1 VVAGW
6 FQSVTIV
13 VRGSR
18 HTVLGVKSTGH
29 PPNGLSA
36 QLWGGNFDRDEW
48 LKRNTLLPTKDVLGI
63 TPRDRARDNLLVG
76 NDFVGRVEFGT
87 HGKAEG
93 TTTPQG
99 AAPRPARNNVVVA
112 HTFRGSGVGWQD
124 ASAEEGTTWSIDNI
138 YDGSAGMPGGIPAP
152 PAARAIALAETGLK
166 AP

>member
-6 FQSVTIV
+6 FQDVTID

-18 HTVLGVKSTGH
+18 HMVLGVKSTGN

-48 LKRNTLLPTKDVLGI
+48 LARNALLPNKHILGV
-63 TPRDRARDNLLVG
+63 TPRDCARDNLLVG

-87 HGKAEG
+87 HGKAEA

-99 AAPRPARNNVVVA
+99 AAPMPARNNVVVA
-112 HTFRGSGVGWQD
+112 HTFRGPGVGWQD
-124 ASAEEGTTWSIDNI
+124 ASAEGGITWSVDNI
-138 YDGSAGMPGGIPAP
+138 YDGSAGMPGGIPVLP
-152 PAARAIALAETGLK
+152 TARAIALAEIGPK
-166 AP
+166 AS